1 MRGDASALVAR
12 VASAALLAVAAGCR
26 TVDDVIRDYRAGIAA
41 GNYAACAK
49 EPSELA
55 AKENGDKLMWRL
67 MSATAHDLAGETDL
81 ALADFDVAE
90 DIMIENDK
98 SSVFSRGVDTANAM
112 MLNDKYFPYDGGGQ
126 DRIFTC
132 MYKAIAYGTKGDF
145 AAARTEL
152 NRASQHQENWL
163 WERRKNLAAAEE
175 RLQKDSASYA
185 KDNGGEDNAGQSNIA
200 IQNAVK
206 DGSFRQTVKE
216 TFGVDIFSSSSLD
229 DLRPAD
235 YQNPYLS
242 HVCGIFRWLDG
253 DGDGHGYLR
262 DANKLRPDN
271 SVVKSDL
278 AACGSGQKPSG
289 QVWVYAE
296 DGLGPRREKWRIDLP
311 LGLIPYAGKYVVYA
325 GLALPR
331 LMEMPAAAMSWNVC
345 GLQLEELASV
355 ESLMKVEYDVYMR
368 GAIRREITRTIVDV
382 GIQAALGIA
391 AEHAND
397 SRTQYA
403 LIASQYAVA
412 GYSAL
417 RRGADTREWASLPK
431 RVFVARVERPADGV
445 VKITADG
452 QNVAEVIL
460 PQGNAMIFVRKP
472 GPLAAASV
480 KVVKFP

>member
-1 MRGDASALVAR
+1 MRGGICSRVAL

-26 TVDDVIRDYRAGIAA
+26 TVDDVMVDYRANLSRGE
-41 GNYAACAK
+41 YAAAAK

-55 AKENGDKLMWRL
+55 AKENGDRLMWRL
-67 MSATAHDLAGETDL
+67 MSATAHDLAGNTDL
-81 ALADFDVAE
+81 AIADFDVAE

-126 DRIFTC
+126 DRIFAC
-132 MYKAIAYGTKGDF
+132 MYKAVAYGTKGDF

-163 WERRKNLAAAEE
+163 WERRKNIAAAEE
-175 RLQKDSASYA
+175 RLQADSAAYS
-185 KDNGGEDNAGQSNIA
+185 KKNGGEENAGQSNVA

-206 DGSFRQTVKE
+206 DGSFRETVKE
-216 TFGVDIFSSSSLD
+216 AFGVDIFSSSTLD
-229 DLRPAD
+229 DLRPED

-242 HVCGIFRWLDG
+242 HVCGVFRWLDG
-253 DGDGHGYLR
+253 DGDGAGFLR
-262 DANKLRPDN
+262 DAARLRPGN

-278 AACGSGQKPSG
+278 AACGAGEKPAG

-331 LMEMPAAAMSWNVC
+331 LMEMPAAAMSWNAGGV
-345 GLQLEELASV
+345 QMEELASV

-368 GAIRREITRTIVDV
+368 GAIRREVTRTIVDV
-382 GIQAALGIA
+382 GIQAALGVA
-391 AEHAND
+391 ADNAGD
-397 SRTQYA
+397 SRTKLA
-403 LIASQYAVA
+403 LKASQYAVA

-431 RVFVARVERPADGV
+431 RVFVARLERPADGV

-452 QNVAEVIL
+452 RNVAEVVL
-460 PQGNAMIFVRKP
+460 PEGNAMVFVRKP
-472 GPLAAASV
+472 GPFAAASV
-480 KVVKFP
+480 KVVRFP